1 MHRTMKSAKS
11 QSLMRRNSPMSY
23 TFTFMDNATYGA
35 SDVNGALAL
44 LVTSGI
50 ADPFTD
56 GVPYNASKLNDI
68 IYAVS
73 TAGVVPDTVS
83 ACKVTQD
90 ADETTVHI
98 AAGTAFFSDGSRIT
112 FDVEGET
119 LPYTEGVKQYVYLL
133 AAPEENRN
141 YPVCSTVEPSGDY
154 VMLAEIAADGALTD
168 KRTYAKGKL
177 PGYQSNVG
185 TMMQIN
191 DTLVLPQTGPS
202 YSHDYGP
209 VQYTIH
215 LGINSYS
222 YLIYDDQFTYS
233 VYDIPT
239 GKYHS
244 FYWIDGKGW
253 YHVDDQI
260 RIQVQASAD
269 TDTRRAMVTIAQSGT
284 DLVLTITGY
293 NGVQRPGDT
302 LTVPLKF
309 TII

>member
-1 MHRTMKSAKS
+1 
-11 QSLMRRNSPMSY
+11 MSY

-35 SDVNGALAL
+35 SDVNAALAQ

-141 YPVCSTVEPSGDY
+141 YPVCSAAEPSGDY
-154 VMLAEIAADGALTD
+154 VMLAEIGADGTLTD

-185 TMMQIN
+185 TTMKID
-191 DTLVLPQTGPS
+191 DTLVLPINGPS
-202 YSHDYGP
+202 YSEHYGP
-209 VQYTIH
+209 GQYTIH

-222 YLIYDDQFTYS
+222 YLIYEDQYAYA
-233 VYDIPT
+233 VYDIPA
-239 GKYHS
+239 GKYNS
-244 FYWIDGKGW
+244 FWYYSGNGW
-253 YHVDDQI
+253 QREDDEI
-260 RIQVQASAD
+260 RIQIRNGYDPDALNGPSA
-269 TDTRRAMVTIAQSGT
+269 TATISKSGT
-284 DLVLTITGY
+284 ELVLTVTGV
-293 NGVQRPGDT
+293 NGLPSREDT
-302 LTVPLKF
+302 MTVPLKF